1 MLCKVNFT
9 FKTAEEG
16 TSSEFVYVSADS
28 QIDAAALSQPSIE
41 RLYGRPGSTIEIV
54 SVSHLPDGT
63 VITCPVALELI
74 PKDKEAKDPLIFNQP
89 SVLIS

>member
-9 FKTAEEG
+9 FKTVGEG
-16 TSSEFVYVSADS
+16 PSPEFVYISADS
-28 QIDAAALSQPSIE
+28 QLDAAALSQPSIE
-41 RLYGRPGSTIEIV
+41 KLYGRPGSTIEIV
-54 SVSHLPDGT
+54 SVNHLPDGT

-74 PKDKEAKDPLIFNQP
+74 PKDKETKEPLIFSQP